1 MADFLLF
8 RLSLLDLIR
17 PRRLMAAAP
26 LMLIPGLL
34 ALLWKAAAAARGRT
48 FDPEI
53 AYNTLAG
60 GMIFGF
66 VLVIL
71 AVLFGTGVVAQ
82 EVEQRTIVFLLT
94 RPLARGRILLARFL
108 GAFTGITL
116 TVWLATLLLALAVFG
131 RPTSPTVTRD
141 LLYLPV
147 GALAYGGLFALFG
160 ALLNRPIIFG
170 LFFAF
175 GWESWVPILP
185 GAFQKVSIMTYL
197 RALVPHETGDGSE
210 NSSGSRLRQ
219 LLQNFGTDPIPPETA
234 ATVLAVTIAVTL
246 VLAVLVFTR
255 REYAPRED
263 AE

>member
-1 MADFLLF
+1 MGDLLLF

-17 PRRLMAAAP
+17 PRRIMAAAP
-26 LMLIPGLL
+26 LILIPGLL

-48 FDPEI
+48 FEPEI

-82 EVEQRTIVFLLT
+82 EVEQRTVVYLLT

-116 TVWLATLLLALAVFG
+116 TVWLATLILGLAVFG
-131 RPTSPTVTRD
+131 QPAAPAVLRD
-141 LLYLPV
+141 LVYLPV
-147 GALAYGGLFALFG
+147 GALAYGGLFTLFG
-160 ALLNRPIIFG
+160 ALLNRPIIYG

-175 GWESWVPILP
+175 GWESWIPILP

-210 NSSGSRLRQ
+210 DSSGSRIRQ
-219 LLQNFGTDPIPPETA
+219 LLQNFGSDPIPPEHASWVLA
-234 ATVLAVTIAVTL
+234 ATIVITL
-246 VLAVLVFTR
+246 VLAVLIFTR